1 MNYTILLILLVFSAL
16 QPSRTQITQRP
27 HKLFPCVQSLFDLL
41 TQKVP
46 VHNFGLS
53 SYTPEVNPP
62 SSQALHLLTAL
73 FSVVINLNGEHRE
86 PTGHIVLGQTEHF
99 RWAVPPF
106 HTKVVTKS
114 FKDRECC
121 LESLPVVPNSRLM
134 RYINTWV
141 KCPFTVLYHS
151 VSSSLYSLLGI

>member
-1 MNYTILLILLVFSAL
+1 MPYNR
-16 QPSRTQITQRP
+16 QE
-27 HKLFPCVQSLFDLL
+27 HKLLSVRTSYFPAFRVYSTFSRKKCQFIILDF
-41 TQKVP
+41 P
-46 VHNFGLS
+46 P
-53 SYTPEVNPP
+53 TPEVNPP
-62 SSQALHLLTAL
+62 SSQALHLLTPL
-73 FSVVINLNGEHRE
+73 FSVVINLNGEQRE